1 MSQSKIKLYKNSERA
16 KTEVYK
22 PYVPQYQQMGLEPE
36 EFKSPTL
43 TAPVMVA
50 ASNVDNPRVRKVGLR
65 QPYAEASQSP
75 IGRGRGPI
83 PNVGNNMEQT
93 WSSIDGDIVD
103 DLEQNVS
110 SGQYIDNNDY
120 VTEAALGQS
129 TNTTKH
135 QQAAPARAPQPISSN
150 KSLDDLDSIV
160 QDLSEG
166 AYLLIVN
173 SVAICSGPLE
183 EIQEQAR
190 AIVFGEHELCDGVPI
205 PADQLLI
212 LKRISIKMGLFLE

>member
-43 TAPVMVA
+43 TAPVMIA

-135 QQAAPARAPQPISSN
+135 RQQVAPVKPASSN

>member
-65 QPYAEASQSP
+65 QPYAEVSQSP

-103 DLEQNVS
+103 DLDQNINS
-110 SGQYIDNNDY
+110 SSYIDNNDY
-120 VTEAALGQS
+120 VTETALGQS
-129 TNTTKH
+129 TNINKNKQH
-135 QQAAPARAPQPISSN
+135 VPPAKPINTSKASE
-150 KSLDDLDSIV
+150 DLESIV

-173 SVAICSGPLE
+173 GVAICSGPLE

-190 AIVFGEHELCDGVPI
+190 AIVFGEHELCDGSPI
-205 PADQLLI
+205 PADHLLI